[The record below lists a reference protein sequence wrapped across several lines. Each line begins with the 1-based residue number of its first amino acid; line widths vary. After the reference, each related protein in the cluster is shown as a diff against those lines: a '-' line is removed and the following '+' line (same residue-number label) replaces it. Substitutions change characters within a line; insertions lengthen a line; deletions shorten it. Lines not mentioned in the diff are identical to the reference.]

1 MANAS
6 SLSPPGSGG
15 RTPTAKPKAGPATA
29 AGIVFLVLALGAFA
43 AWASSNLPYSPL
55 ARPEVLAAESVR
67 LLEADE
73 PRQAAEIIRRELDLR
88 PYDASAWCR
97 MAASQLAISRR
108 LDPQVQDLLQRSYA
122 ASAIDVEA
130 FAWRSALIFNH
141 WSEVSPHLRK
151 AAVDEVR
158 AMDGIWETRP
168 QVAKLADA
176 VRDPTGNLALAIIR
190 KP

>member
-1 MANAS
+1 MSTPDSAGE
-6 SLSPPGSGG
+6 PPAA
-15 RTPTAKPKAGPATA
+15 RPKARRFNRA
-29 AGIVFLVLALGAFA
+29 AGLVCLALALVALA

-67 LLEADE
+67 LLDAGQA
-73 PRQAAEIIRRELDLR
+73 RQAASLIRRELDLR

-97 MAASQLAISRR
+97 LAASQLTISRR
-108 LDPQVQDLLQRSYA
+108 VDTQVQDLLRRSYA
-122 ASAIDVEA
+122 ASAIDVEV

-141 WSEVSPHLRK
+141 WSEVSPGLRQ

-158 AMDGIWETRP
+158 AMDGIWETKP
-168 QVAKLADA
+168 QVATLAEA
-176 VRDPTGNLALAIIR
+176 VRDPTGSLALAIIR